1 MKGVA
6 DIKGP
11 KTLRWLRLDNAA
23 KIYPAARNN
32 NWSNIFRLSAT
43 LTEQV
48 DTDVLKK
55 ALDMTIHR
63 FPSIA
68 ARLRRGVFWYYL
80 EQVPHAPTIREE
92 ASCPLLP
99 MPKWEARRCA
109 FRVIVYQ
116 NRIAV
121 EFFHSLTDGN
131 GALIF
136 LKTLVAQYLEQKYGI
151 TIPEGH
157 GVLDCT
163 QEPKPEEM
171 EDSFLKCAGPIAAGR
186 SETNAYRLSGT
197 LEPDAFRHV
206 VCLQIPV
213 KEILDSA
220 HSHGVSVTAYLC
232 AAMMQAIM
240 DIQKVHIPWR
250 RFHKP
255 VKIQIPIDLRR
266 LFPSQSLRN
275 FALYTNTEVDPRLGD
290 YTFHELCRL
299 AHHQLGLAV
308 TQKHMASQV
317 AANVQSER
325 NILVRVMPLFLKN
338 IALKL
343 VFKAVGE
350 RKICLSLSNLGAAVL
365 PEAMRPYV
373 ERFDFIL
380 APQSTAPHNCG
391 AISYN
396 DTLYFNFIRNVK
408 EPELEASF
416 CRVLQQQGLSI
427 LVESNG
433 RP

>member
-1 MKGVA
+1 
-6 DIKGP
+6 
-11 KTLRWLRLDNAA
+11 
-23 KIYPAARNN
+23 
-32 NWSNIFRLSAT
+32 
-43 LTEQV
+43 
-48 DTDVLKK
+48 
-55 ALDMTIHR
+55 
-63 FPSIA
+63 
-68 ARLRRGVFWYYL
+68 
-80 EQVPHAPTIREE
+80 
-92 ASCPLLP
+92 
-99 MPKWEARRCA
+99 
-109 FRVIVYQ
+109 
-116 NRIAV
+116 
-121 EFFHSLTDGN
+121 
-131 GALIF
+131 
-136 LKTLVAQYLEQKYGI
+136 
-151 TIPEGH
+151 
-157 GVLDCT
+157 
-163 QEPKPEEM
+163 
-171 EDSFLKCAGPIAAGR
+171 
-186 SETNAYRLSGT
+186 
-197 LEPDAFRHV
+197 
-206 VCLQIPV
+206 
-213 KEILDSA
+213 
-220 HSHGVSVTAYLC
+220 
-232 AAMMQAIM
+232 MMQAIM

-250 RFHKP
+250 SFHKP
-255 VKIQIPIDLRR
+255 VKIQIPVDLRR